1 LDIEASG
8 KINHRLV
15 VRDSAGERIVLVAGH
30 DLVALPSFDFEDRHT
45 AETTYI
51 NESAPERFGLAVT
64 YCDAFMIT
72 PTPRCVEA
80 MVLVSLDMGLRHRYR
95 CIIKEV
101 PMQNEQRQEVWNPES
116 TAAFWINRASRALLR
131 HFDARLRPLGF
142 AMSHLP
148 VLRALASGGSLSQ
161 IELAQAAR
169 VEQPTMAETLVRM
182 VRDGVAQRGPN
193 PNDKRGTLVSLTRRS
208 RARLSK
214 ARAALVQADREAMAG
229 LTNAE
234 KALLRQL
241 LERVVANL
249 ESLSGSELSS
259 DEGQPIPA
267 LGGIR
272 SRNRVSTVGNTP

>member
-1 LDIEASG
+1 
-8 KINHRLV
+8 
-15 VRDSAGERIVLVAGH
+15 
-30 DLVALPSFDFEDRHT
+30 
-45 AETTYI
+45 
-51 NESAPERFGLAVT
+51 
-64 YCDAFMIT
+64 
-72 PTPRCVEA
+72 
-80 MVLVSLDMGLRHRYR
+80 
-95 CIIKEV
+95 
-101 PMQNEQRQEVWNPES
+101 MQSEQRQEVWNPES

-148 VLRALASGGSLSQ
+148 VLRALAGGGSLSQ
-161 IELAQAAR
+161 TELAQAAR

-182 VRDGVAQRGPN
+182 VRDGVAQREPN

-214 ARAALVQADREAMAG
+214 ARAALLQADREAMAG

-267 LGGIR
+267 LGGPR
-272 SRNRVSTVGNTP
+272 AVATEFRP